1 MKKSFKK
8 VLALALV
15 ISTLSLLGG
24 CGGSSGTGSAQPES
38 GGNSEAAASE
48 NEADISAAEA
58 DGGQSDST
66 QSDETAAQEAAD
78 AGDAADEEAQAEAPA
93 DQGTLRC
100 AIELAYP
107 PFDYKDEKGEPTGVD
122 VDLIKDF
129 AAAYGYDIV
138 IEDTA
143 WDGLIPA
150 LQTGKADV
158 VISAMSVTEERDKVI
173 DFSDPYALAK
183 IAILASSSSKAETDE
198 DFNSPDITV
207 AVKSG
212 TVGHIYAEEF
222 FPEAVLTVLP
232 DESACIQEVLQG
244 KADGFL
250 YDELTC
256 TNYNE
261 ENPDKTKCIPL
272 SHAETGGWAAA
283 VAEGNTKLKAE
294 LDAFIEEYYKSGKLD
309 ELGEKYM
316 PGKKE
321 QFAENGFQWF
331 FDLDGLYQ

>member
-1 MKKSFKK
+1 MRKLCKHKN
-8 VLALALV
+8 LTAL
-15 ISTLSLLGG
+15 LLGSALFLTA
-24 CGGSSGTGSAQPES
+24 CGGTAPAAQTPADQAAAPAESAEAADDQENDAAAQAEPAEAETAAAAEN
-38 GGNSEAAASE
+38 GAAEAEEAAA
-48 NEADISAAEA
+48 AES
-58 DGGQSDST
+58 G
-66 QSDETAAQEAAD
+66 EKK
-78 AGDAADEEAQAEAPA
+78 
-93 DQGTLRC
+93 TLNC
-100 AIELAYP
+100 AIELAYV
-107 PFDYKDEKGEPTGVD
+107 PFDYKDEAGEPTGVD
-122 VDLIKDF
+122 VDLIRDF
-129 AAAYGYDIV
+129 GEAYGYEIN

-150 LQTGKADV
+150 LQTGKADL

-183 IAILASSSSKAETDE
+183 IAILASASSKAQTDA
-198 DFNSPDITV
+198 DFDSPDITI

-222 FPEAVLTVLP
+222 FPQAKLTILA

-256 TNYNE
+256 TNYHA

-272 SHAETGGWAAA
+272 SHAETGGWAVA
-283 VAEGNTKLKAE
+283 VAEGNTALKAE
-294 LDAFIEEYYKSGKLD
+294 LDAFIEDYYKRGKLD

-316 PGKKE
+316 PGKKQE
-321 QFAENGFQWF
+321 FAENGFQWF
-331 FDLDGLYQ
+331 FDLESQYQ